1 VPGLS
6 LSSPGSRLTSPF
18 SRPENMVHQTMNTSI
33 SKAPRA
39 SSKSKIMSVYIRLA
53 KTLLIIS
60 GSCWLAACA
69 VRTPLPPWEVFD
81 ATPVAPAVQ
90 TPAPAPLAAPA
101 PATTGAWQPSKSRWV
116 PVPWSDLPGFD
127 KDTLFEAWNAWLKSC
142 ERPGPVFAPLC
153 PDVRRLSIGSA
164 DEQRAWMVE
173 RLQPLRVESLSGV
186 ADGQL
191 TSYFEPIFQASRQQA
206 PGYNVPLYQLPATL
220 RRGQPWYSRQD
231 IETQPEAQA
240 ALQGREIAWLED
252 PIDALLLH
260 IQGSGRLRLIEA
272 DGSQR
277 TVRVAFAG
285 SNEQPY
291 RSVNAWL
298 QEQGVSKL
306 NPWPDATKAWAAQ
319 NPQRVQQLLWSNP
332 RYIFFREEALPEQ
345 DTGIG
350 PRGAQGVPLTA
361 GRSIAVDP
369 GSIPYGTPVWLST
382 PGPSV
387 QLQKL
392 VLAQDTGSAIVGAVR
407 ADYFA
412 GTGPEAGA
420 LASKVNQPLRL
431 WVLWP
436 R

>member
-1 VPGLS
+1 
-6 LSSPGSRLTSPF
+6 
-18 SRPENMVHQTMNTSI
+18 
-33 SKAPRA
+33 
-39 SSKSKIMSVYIRLA
+39 MSVYIRLA

-81 ATPVAPAVQ
+81 ATPVAPAGQ

-101 PATTGAWQPSKSRWV
+101 PATTGAWQPTKSRWV

-142 ERPGPVFAPLC
+142 ERPGPAFAPLC

-164 DEQRAWMVE
+164 DEQRAWMIE

-191 TSYFEPIFQASRQQA
+191 TSYYEPIFRASRQQSA
-206 PGYNVPLYQLPATL
+206 TFNVPLYQLPATL

>member
-1 VPGLS
+1 
-6 LSSPGSRLTSPF
+6 
-18 SRPENMVHQTMNTSI
+18 MVHQTMNTSI

-39 SSKSKIMSVYIRLA
+39 SSKSKSMSVYIRLA

-60 GSCWLAACA
+60 GSFWLAACA
-69 VRTPLPPWEVFD
+69 VHTPLPPWQVLD
-81 ATPVAPAVQ
+81 MPATPEVPAA
-90 TPAPAPLAAPA
+90 PAPAPLAAPA
-101 PATTGAWQPSKSRWV
+101 TAPAVAWQPTKSRWV

-127 KDTLFEAWNAWLKSC
+127 KDTLFEAWNAWIKSC

-153 PDVRRLSIGSA
+153 PEVRRLSIGSA

-173 RLQPLRVESLSGV
+173 RLQPLRIESLSGV

-191 TSYFEPIFQASRQQA
+191 TSYYEPIFQASRQQA
-206 PGYNVPLYQLPATL
+206 PGYNVPLYQLPAGL
-220 RRGQPWYSRQD
+220 RRGQLWYSRQD

-260 IQGSGRLRLIEA
+260 IQGSGRLRLIES
-272 DGSQR
+272 DGLQR

-332 RYIFFREEALPEQ
+332 RYIFFREEALPDQ

>member
-1 VPGLS
+1 
-6 LSSPGSRLTSPF
+6 
-18 SRPENMVHQTMNTSI
+18 
-33 SKAPRA
+33 
-39 SSKSKIMSVYIRLA
+39 MSVYIRLA

-101 PATTGAWQPSKSRWV
+101 PATTGAWQPTKSRWV

-164 DEQRAWMVE
+164 DDQRAWMVE

-191 TSYFEPIFQASRQQA
+191 TSYYEPIFRASRQQSA
-206 PGYNVPLYQLPATL
+206 TFNVPLYQLPATL

-345 DTGIG
+345 DTDIG

>member
-1 VPGLS
+1 
-6 LSSPGSRLTSPF
+6 
-18 SRPENMVHQTMNTSI
+18 
-33 SKAPRA
+33 
-39 SSKSKIMSVYIRLA
+39 MSVYIRLA

-101 PATTGAWQPSKSRWV
+101 PATTGAWQPTKSRWV

-142 ERPGPVFAPLC
+142 ERPGPAFAPLC

-164 DEQRAWMVE
+164 DEQRAWMIE

-191 TSYFEPIFQASRQQA
+191 TSYYEPIFRASRQQSA
-206 PGYNVPLYQLPATL
+206 TFNVPLYQLPATL

-332 RYIFFREEALPEQ
+332 RYIFFREEALPDQ

-382 PGPSV
+382 PGPSL

>member
-1 VPGLS
+1 
-6 LSSPGSRLTSPF
+6 
-18 SRPENMVHQTMNTSI
+18 MSI
-33 SKAPRA
+33 YS
-39 SSKSKIMSVYIRLA
+39 RLA
-53 KTLLIIS
+53 KTSLIIC
-60 GSCWLAACA
+60 GSVWLASCA
-69 VRTPLPPWEVFD
+69 INTPLPPWPASLPE
-81 ATPVAPAVQ
+81 ASAPP
-90 TPAPAPLAAPA
+90 PAPAAAPSAA
-101 PATTGAWQPSKSRWV
+101 PPAASAWQASKSRWV

-127 KDTLFEAWNAWLKSC
+127 KDNLFEAWNAWIKSC
-142 ERPGPVFAPLC
+142 ERPGPNFAPLC
-153 PDVRRLSIGSA
+153 ADVRRLSIGSA
-164 DEQRAWMVE
+164 DEQRAWMIE

-191 TSYFEPIFQASRQQA
+191 TSYFEPIFRASRQQSA
-206 PGYNVPLYQLPATL
+206 AFNVPLYQAPATL
-220 RRGQPWYSRQD
+220 RRGQPWFSRQD
-231 IETQPEAQA
+231 IDTLPEAQA
-240 ALQGREIAWLED
+240 ALQGLEIAWLED

-260 IQGSGRLRLIEA
+260 IQGSGRLQLTQA
-272 DGSQR
+272 DGSLR

-332 RYIFFREEALPEQ
+332 RYIFFKEEPLSAN
-345 DTGIG
+345 DSSTG

-392 VLAQDTGSAIVGAVR
+392 VMAQDTGSAIVGAVR